1 MADGTN
7 PASTPTNSTG
17 SSGRDVPLPFDKA
30 ANGGRRP
37 AHHHPPS
44 TAPTSATPP
53 QPQPYALAPGHSL
66 RRAATIAEPSLRR
79 RAVLSPLEQQGSAEP
94 GSAARRRDSAIS
106 SDCSL
111 DALNS
116 PSRRPGVAI
125 NKPDRS
131 IGPDLQALPL
141 LFALLPA
148 LGGLIFKDGSAFVTD
163 FLLLGLAAVFLHTTV
178 TQPWIWYHSAQQI
191 RIAEEV
197 VTEEVVDG
205 HDYEDL
211 SDEDGSGGDDDASSM
226 DDGEKSPNRRASQ
239 SATKPQG
246 TRHAALRELYFH
258 EIAAL
263 FLCFISP
270 ALGASILHGI
280 RTQLSR
286 PSEGLVS
293 NYNLTVFLLAAEI
306 RPVRHLMQLVE
317 ARTIHLQRIVLAN
330 PYASNLSR
338 GAGTVNGARGG
349 GEPVVTATQLAVLAA
364 RVEELESRVVNE
376 AQVQAAHSG
385 PAGLEARSQRRDA
398 ILREARSQMQ
408 PEVDALN
415 RAVRRY
421 EKKQTILAV
430 QLDGRLQMLDGRL
443 DDALALA
450 AHAAKNSRPR
460 TSFLAS
466 ATDQILAALMLPF
479 RGIWLLACLPA
490 RLLTTAFGRDQRQT
504 EKASK
509 GYRSG
514 RSSRSSSTGGDRFP
528 ARLSRR

>member
-1 MADGTN
+1 MADGGN

-17 SSGRDVPLPFDKA
+17 SSGRDVPLLHDRA
-30 ANGGRRP
+30 ANGWRRP

-44 TAPTSATPP
+44 TTPASAAPP
-53 QPQPYALAPGHSL
+53 QPQPYALAPGHGL

-79 RAVLSPLEQQGSAEP
+79 RAVISPLEQQGFADP
-94 GSAARRRDSAIS
+94 GSGARRRDSVIS

-116 PSRRPGVAI
+116 PGRRPAI
-125 NKPDRS
+125 GKPDWPAV
-131 IGPDLQALPL
+131 PDLQALPL

-148 LGGLIFKDGSAFVTD
+148 LGGLIFKDGSAFITD

-178 TQPWIWYHSAQQI
+178 THPWSWYHSAQQI
-191 RIAEEV
+191 RIAEEIV
-197 VTEEVVDG
+197 AEEVVDE
-205 HDYEDL
+205 HDYDNPG
-211 SDEDGSGGDDDASSM
+211 DEDSSGGDEDASSM
-226 DDGEKSPNRRASQ
+226 DGDEKPPNKRASQ

-246 TRHAALRELYFH
+246 VRHAALRELYFH

-263 FLCFISP
+263 LLCFLSP
-270 ALGASILHGI
+270 AAGASILHGI

-306 RPVRHLMQLVE
+306 QPVRHLMRLVE

-330 PYASNLSR
+330 PYASNSPR
-338 GAGTVNGARGG
+338 GASTADGGVRGG
-349 GEPVVTATQLAVLAA
+349 GEPAVTATQLAVLAA
-364 RVEELESRVVNE
+364 RVEELESRTVTE
-376 AQVQAAHSG
+376 AQAQAAHSG
-385 PAGLEARSQRRDA
+385 PAGLEARSPQRDA

-460 TSFLAS
+460 PSFLAS
-466 ATDQILAALMLPF
+466 ATDQVLVALMLPF
-479 RGIWLLACLPA
+479 RGIWLVACLPV
-490 RLLTTAFGRDQRQT
+490 RLLATALGRDQRQT
-504 EKASK
+504 ENMSK